1 MTEWKEQYVIMVFC
15 IFASVLFPAKREQ
28 DVYFFHELQKKK
40 KNLQMCISDRNEKLE
55 EYVNLQKQRKIKH
68 MVKMLFQLLSL

>member
-40 KNLQMCISDRNEKLE
+40 KTCKCVSQTEMR
-55 EYVNLQKQRKIKH
+55 
-68 MVKMLFQLLSL
+68 SLKNM